1 MSDARNPAAAIRRA
15 LTAMTTELTTT
26 NPDEAIANPGRIALA
41 LRATVSEPAG
51 TLDLVLLITAFVQL
65 PMSRREYAAELQ
77 RILDE
82 HRRLTAQNPGTR
94 GSA

>member
-1 MSDARNPAAAIRRA
+1 MSDPRSPAAAIRRA

-41 LRATVSEPAG
+41 QHATTGEPAG
-51 TLDLVLLITAFVQL
+51 TFDLVLLITAFVQL

-77 RILDE
+77 RTLDE
-82 HRRLTAQNPGTR
+82 HRRLTAQDPGIR